1 MQHQTGANETILIVE
16 DEPVI
21 RLNIADYLRVQGF
34 RVVEA
39 NSAAEAIEIMQSDM
53 VQVDLV
59 FCDVQMPGDMDGF
72 GLSHWLLVNKPGVP
86 LMLTSAYAI
95 AVETEAVVDARR
107 PFVAK
112 PYDEQHVV
120 HRIRSLLTNQ

>member
-39 NSAAEAIEIMQSDM
+39 NSAVEAIEIMQSGV

-59 FCDVQMPGDMDGF
+59 FSDVQMPVKWMV
-72 GLSHWLLVNKPGVP
+72 L
-86 LMLTSAYAI
+86 
-95 AVETEAVVDARR
+95 EC
-107 PFVAK
+107 
-112 PYDEQHVV
+112 
-120 HRIRSLLTNQ
+120 RIGCGSISPAFL

>member
-1 MQHQTGANETILIVE
+1 MQHQAGANETILIVE

-39 NSAAEAIEIMQSDM
+39 TSAVEAIAIMQSD
-53 VQVDLV
+53 VVKVDLV
-59 FCDVQMPGDMDGF
+59 FSDVQTPGDMDGF
-72 GLSHWLLVNKPGVP
+72 GLSHWLRVNRPDVP
-86 LMLTSAYAI
+86 LILTSAYAM
-95 AVETEAVVDARR
+95 AFETEAIVDQRR

-120 HRIRSLLTNQ
+120 CRIRSLLTNH